1 MLASPPASQESL
13 QRDYKHQ
20 LYTKFGITFNRL
32 YTMTNMPINR
42 FRQMLESTD
51 SFEEYMEKLFTA
63 FNPAAAQ
70 EVMCRSLVSVGY
82 DMESSTTAISTRCC
96 R

>member
-1 MLASPPASQESL
+1 
-13 QRDYKHQ
+13 
-20 LYTKFGITFNRL
+20 
-32 YTMTNMPINR
+32 MTNMPINR